1 MNKALQPKYK
11 NQLLLILIFLL
22 GFALRLYHI
31 NALDIW
37 RDESFSIKVASHPLH
52 KILDITIND
61 MHPPLHLI
69 LLHFWMKAF
78 GSSAFSVR
86 MLSLIF
92 GMLTIYFTYLLSTL
106 VFSNPTYRLLTILF
120 VSLNPLLIIYS
131 QETRCYSMF
140 TTFTVAA
147 IYFACKMNSKARLI
161 TYFYFIL
168 FSILGLYTHNHST
181 MALVGITIAI
191 LISILYTTFRRTKPS
206 LILRNSD
213 FKRAA
218 VSIVC
223 ISLCYLPWL
232 SVIAQQYAKMESQ
245 GFWLQFHPIRDV
257 IDTYGCFFTSNLY
270 SGSFT
275 VLNWFAYNFIRIFA
289 IWLSIGGIIL
299 EFGNSTRYSPKLSW
313 LVLLMLGT
321 VFLISFKTPLYY
333 IRYLIFAVPILL
345 TLLSYGI
352 RDFLT
357 RLGRKP
363 AIIITAMFIISNLVF
378 YFTNVAE
385 NTYKAKHQKAI
396 RFIEYAPATDII
408 LHPHACTYHSFNYY
422 SDLPNYIYDPNRNL
436 PHFEGLAYLSD
447 EDYYDGS
454 LAKFTRIWTLN
465 LWNDEGFEK
474 ALRTN
479 GFVEAKSGYFEAGLF
494 LKLMVKKKLLK
505 SPPQYKIITPVSK
518 KSGKIDQVYLVLLFW
533 L

>member
-1 MNKALQPKYK
+1 MNKALRSKYK
-11 NQLLLILIFLL
+11 NQFLLVLIFLL

-52 KILDITIND
+52 MILDITIND

-69 LLHFWMKAF
+69 FLHFWMKAF

-106 VFSNPTYRLLTILF
+106 VFSNPTYRLLAILF

-131 QETRCYSMF
+131 QEARCYSML
-140 TTFTVAA
+140 TTFIVAA
-147 IYFACKMNSKARLI
+147 IYFACRMNSKARLN
-161 TYFYFIL
+161 TYFYFVL

-181 MALVGITIAI
+181 MALAGITIAI
-191 LISILYTTFRRTKPS
+191 LIGILYPASNRIK
-206 LILRNSD
+206 LGLVLRNSD

-218 VSIVC
+218 VSLVC

-232 SVIAQQYAKMESQ
+232 SVIAQQYAKMESH

-275 VLNWFAYNFIRIFA
+275 VPDWFAYNFIRIFA

-299 EFGNSTRYSPKLSW
+299 EFGKSTRYSPKLSW
-313 LVLLMLGT
+313 LVLLMLGI

-333 IRYLIFAVPILL
+333 IRYLIFVVPVLL
-345 TLLSYGI
+345 TLLSCGI

-357 RLGRKP
+357 FLGRKP
-363 AIIITAMFIISNLVF
+363 AIILTAMFITSNLVF
-378 YFTNVAE
+378 YFTNIAE

-396 RFIEYAPATDII
+396 RYIEYEPATDII

-422 SDLPNYIYDPNRNL
+422 SDLPNYIYDPNRTL
-436 PHFEGLAYLSD
+436 AHFEGLAYLSD
-447 EDYYDGS
+447 EDYYDGN
-454 LAKFTRIWTLN
+454 LAKFSRIWTLN

-474 ALRTN
+474 TLSTH
-479 GFVEAKSGYFEAGLF
+479 GFVEAESEYFGAGLF
-494 LKLMVKKKLLK
+494 VKLMVKKKPK
-505 SPPQYKIITPVSK
+505 MNSTPQNKIITPVSG
-518 KSGKIDQVYLVLLFW
+518 KSGDKD
-533 L
+533 